1 MLSDLPTNQ
10 PDPTPP
16 HQCGQMF
23 TKLWDNCQ
31 LHHRHQ
37 HHRRTWQQQKRHG
50 NLHSHQKFC
59 WQPPELNSN
68 HCTNGS
74 SLLVRGEVFIL
85 CFEGDI
91 LASIVLSY
99 NLEVAAEYL
108 GSRGTDSS
116 GTHGKNYTFSMH
128 MLLSNELVTSWSDTI
143 IQHDDNTSHSD
154 VHLKCN
160 ETCSRTSATLVVLP
174 RCHLSPSWHYQCCHT
189 IVCAS
194 VTLSMLP
201 HTVTHSQRA
210 RYHCSATLPKCH
222 TIKVSHFI
230 DACNAF

>member
-85 CFEGDI
+85 CFEGAI

-189 IVCAS
+189 IVCAG